1 ALMSRSIRAAIAVA
15 ITAVTI
21 LGTTQQSA
29 TAASAPNL
37 VRRHMA
43 LTKSEPK
50 SDDTVTSP
58 KAIKLWFSEKVAA
71 SAVTIKLTD
80 SKHAMIA
87 LGKVTVAAGMQNAPA
102 VATIASSLATGQY
115 DVEWKALASDGHPA
129 SGKFLFQVK

>member
-1 ALMSRSIRAAIAVA
+1 MTESGKRRAPPRCPAIA
-15 ITAVTI
+15 
-21 LGTTQQSA
+21 A
-29 TAASAPNL
+29 TAPTL

-58 KAIKLWFSEKVAA
+58 KAIELWFSEKVEA
-71 SAVTIKLTD
+71 SAVTIRLTD
-80 SKHAMIA
+80 SRHAMIA
-87 LGKVTVAAGMQNAPA
+87 LGKVTMAAGMQNAPA
-102 VATIASSLATGQY
+102 VAIIASTLAKGQY